1 MEENNY
7 ETSLCVVKSKKRAYI
22 FLILVLMFSAVGS
35 NVYFNHL
42 SSDKSYAYNGSGEDE
57 IKFDDKISGDID
69 KEIIISVEDKNYI
82 DNELNNDLQDD
93 DYQKTE
99 IDNLVDKEDNIKND
113 VKNEDKNS
121 NKNFED
127 DDISISGINYFENN
141 RKLDKNKPMVAITFD
156 DGPDP
161 VITPKLL
168 KLLNKYDSRASFFD
182 IGYLMEDYPE
192 VVKAELDS
200 GCDVGSQA
208 YSHINLDSLTSSE
221 IKEEVKKS
229 NDIFKEITGQNLK
242 YIRAPYGNA
251 NSQTRKSIDYPLI
264 HWCVDSEDWK
274 TRDADKIIEEV
285 RKTKNLDGK
294 IIIFHAIYDSTY
306 ETMEILIPELINE
319 GYQLVTV
326 SELAQYKGYNFE
338 KGKVYYQFN

>member
-22 FLILVLMFSAVGS
+22 FLILVLMVSAVGS

-42 SSDKSYAYNGSGEDE
+42 SSDKSYAYNGSGENEIKFDNKISGDTDIDKEIKSNDKISGDIENE
-57 IKFDDKISGDID
+57 IKFDDKVSGDTD
-69 KEIIISVEDKNYI
+69 KEIIIDVEDKNYI

-93 DYQKTE
+93 D
-99 IDNLVDKEDNIKND
+99 
-113 VKNEDKNS
+113 
-121 NKNFED
+121 
-127 DDISISGINYFENN
+127 ISISGINYFGNN

-306 ETMEILIPELINE
+306 EAMEILIPELINE